1 VVFPQDTNRSPLE
14 YSLVHPVNDRL
25 QLGIE
30 YDYGEDTVH
39 PVAVYR
45 LINATENTPAVML
58 GTSSAWPSG
67 DVDGNALTVTAAS
80 MIGAD
85 TSVTFGAAYILD
97 TEEWRTPASISHR
110 IREGLSWSVMYDGE
124 NLHPL
129 MTIDRVGA
137 SIQLILLGGEDPAIA
152 VSLFE

>member
-1 VVFPQDTNRSPLE
+1 MIR
-14 YSLVHPVNDRL
+14 PVNERF
-25 QLGIE
+25 QVGIE
-30 YDYGEDTVH
+30 YDYMEDQLH
-39 PVAVYR
+39 PVMVYR
-45 LINATENTPAVML
+45 VIDATENSPAIMV

-67 DVDGNALTVTAAS
+67 DVDGNALTLTAAS
-80 MIGAD
+80 MVGED
-85 TSVTFGAAYILD
+85 MSVTIGAAYILENED
-97 TEEWRTPASISHR
+97 WRTPASLSYR
-110 IREGLSWSVMYDGE
+110 IREGLSASVMYDGD

>member
-1 VVFPQDTNRSPLE
+1 ME
-14 YSLVHPVNDRL
+14 YSLVRPVNERL

-30 YDYGEDTVH
+30 YNYGEDKLH

-45 LINATENTPAVML
+45 VIDATANTPAVML

-67 DVDGNALTVTAAS
+67 DVDGNALTLTAAS
-80 MIGAD
+80 LLGED
-85 TSVTFGAAYILD
+85 TSVTFGAAYILESED
-97 TEEWRTPASISHR
+97 WRSPASISYR
-110 IREGLSWSVMYDGE
+110 IRDGLSVSVMYDGDT
-124 NLHPL
+124 LHPL
-129 MTIDRVGA
+129 MTIDRLGA

>member
-1 VVFPQDTNRSPLE
+1 MVR
-14 YSLVHPVNDRL
+14 PVNDRL
-25 QLGIE
+25 QLGVE
-30 YDYGEDTVH
+30 YDYGEDKFH

-45 LINATENTPAVML
+45 VIDATGSTPAIMI

-67 DVDGNALTVTAAS
+67 DVDGNALTITAAS
-80 MIGAD
+80 MIGMD
-85 TSVTFGAAYILD
+85 TSVTFGAAYIPD
-97 TEEWRTPASISHR
+97 AEEWRSPASVSYR
-110 IREGLSWSVMYDGE
+110 IKDGLSATVMYDGE
-124 NLHPL
+124 NLHPI